1 MKLLYGLVFLG
12 GIALGAAAWSRR
24 GETRS
29 PLRVGKGA
37 SKCLDPPTEAWPHG
51 GTARYGETP
60 RRLHS

>member
-24 GETRS
+24 GEPRAALRIS
-29 PLRVGKGA
+29 PRAPKAVNQLGGA
-37 SKCLDPPTEAWPHG
+37 LPHSG
-51 GTARYGETP
+51 PASYGETP